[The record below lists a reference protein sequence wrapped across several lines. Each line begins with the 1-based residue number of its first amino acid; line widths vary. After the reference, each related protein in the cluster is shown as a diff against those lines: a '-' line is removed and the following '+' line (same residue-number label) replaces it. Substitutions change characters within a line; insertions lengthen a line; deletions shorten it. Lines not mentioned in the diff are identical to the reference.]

1 MGNRRLPTIRHQPRS
16 QKAGHHPK
24 GFARP
29 ISERNLIF
37 SYELETWWLAGCRH
51 DQQQAL
57 SRRRGSKWICV
68 PIDCLQRLLGHGHLR
83 RLRAVLAKVPYS
95 IRQSSSS
102 GSRSFMAPTIHS
114 ERPKRRAPLPPDS
127 CARHL
132 PKGRPGFGE
141 DTEFGLFQA
150 EALHR
155 RKLRFCSRPC
165 PFIGQ
170 LDTAEEAAAKS
181 LILLALPSGIEPLS
195 PP

>member
-114 ERPKRRAPLPPDS
+114 EGPKRRAPLPPDS
-127 CARHL
+127 CAPSPQGPPGMRTGIRGGHRVW
-132 PKGRPGFGE
+132 PIPGRGAP
-141 DTEFGLFQA
+141 
-150 EALHR
+150 
-155 RKLRFCSRPC
+155 SP
-165 PFIGQ
+165 
-170 LDTAEEAAAKS
+170 EAA
-181 LILLALPSGIEPLS
+181 ILLASMPVYWTYVGQSGGGGS
-195 PP
+195 